1 MKSKKLLLVSLC
13 LFLVAFF
20 VFVLYSADVNNI
32 DKRKPILTEPVTVPQ
47 PKPVETPATPVLV
60 VEKEEEIVG
69 PAVPVFDENMECLA
83 VNVYHEARGESLA
96 GQYAVSDVVLNRV
109 ESRRFPDTICDVVH
123 QSKTWNGHP
132 IRNKCHFSWY
142 CDGKSDVPKDTD
154 AWHKAKE
161 VAISILGGKH
171 RGLTEGSTHYH
182 ATYVNPS
189 WNKNM
194 HLVSTIG
201 DHIFYIER

>member
-1 MKSKKLLLVSLC
+1 MRRPQVKKDLFIFLALLV
-13 LFLVAFF
+13 FLLAFAIF
-20 VFVLYSADVNNI
+20 VYLNCPREIVQ
-32 DKRKPILTEPVTVPQ
+32 PIEQIEEPMTEPQ
-47 PKPVETPATPVLV
+47 PPVETPVIPIVQELV
-60 VEKEEEIVG
+60 SG
-69 PAVPVFDENMECLA
+69 PPAPVFDENAMCLA

-109 ESRRFPDTICDVVH
+109 ESKRFPDTICDVVH
-123 QSKTWNGHP
+123 QSKRWNGHP

-142 CDGKSDVPKDTD
+142 CDGKSDVPRDTD

-161 VAISILGGKH
+161 VAISILDGKY

-182 ATYVNPS
+182 AKYVNPS

-194 HLVSTIG
+194 YLVGTVG

>member
-20 VFVLYSADVNNI
+20 VFVLYSADVNNM
-32 DKRKPILTEPVTVPQ
+32 DKENLILTEPVTVPQ
-47 PKPVETPATPVLV
+47 PKPVETPATPVFV
-60 VEKEEEIVG
+60 AEEEVIE
-69 PAVPVFDENMECLA
+69 PPVPVFDEHAECLA

-109 ESRRFPDTICDVVH
+109 ESRRFPDTICDVVR

-182 ATYVNPS
+182 ATYVNPA
-189 WNKNM
+189 WNKAM
-194 HLVSTIG
+194 QLIGTIG